1 MKYRIFQAEH
11 RTHNPFRFGNMCIYS
26 RTVFA
31 RSSLVEQTTPM
42 SLPIVDSVAS
52 VSPAAPMWWIM
63 VDRFTLVSGF
73 KVMHET
79 HETDFLFHALIPFC
93 FFF

>member
-1 MKYRIFQAEH
+1 
-11 RTHNPFRFGNMCIYS
+11 
-26 RTVFA
+26 
-31 RSSLVEQTTPM
+31 M